1 MALPSLV
8 IDPAEDIRS
17 WAQDGGLS
25 RATQRL
31 VGIAALVL
39 LAISIGAAPAWAQ
52 PERWTLRAGILGTDY
67 EKRLSTSYFSNT
79 TEIVLDGGTGLEI
92 AAEYRPN
99 RTIGWELSLGR
110 LAVDTS
116 LRELTTRVV
125 SFDPFVVRQEVTF
138 SSEGDF
144 RIEPIAVALLIH
156 PLRARRFDLYLGP
169 QVAWVRYNVD
179 VDGAPDRDA
188 ELGFGGKLGA
198 EMRLAESSPWSVAL
212 ELRHLQIPHEQSD
225 RDIYADI
232 GIQSAAL
239 AVGYHVGAR

>member
-1 MALPSLV
+1 MIRASL
-8 IDPAEDIRS
+8 AFS
-17 WAQDGGLS
+17 L
-25 RATQRL
+25 
-31 VGIAALVL
+31 AASLLLVL
-39 LAISIGAAPAWAQ
+39 SIGTAPAWAQ
-52 PERWTLRAGILGTDY
+52 PERWTLRAGLLGTDY
-67 EKRLSTSYFSNT
+67 HKRLSASYFSNA

-138 SSEGDF
+138 SSEGHF

-156 PLRARRFDLYLGP
+156 PLRARRFDLYVGP

-179 VDGAPDRDA
+179 VDGAPNRDA

-198 EMRLAESSPWSVAL
+198 EMRLGEGSPWSVAL
-212 ELRHLQIPHEQSD
+212 ELRHLQITHEGTD
-225 RDIYADI
+225 RDIYSDI
-232 GIQSAAL
+232 GIQTAAL
-239 AVGYHVGAR
+239 VFGYRLGSPSQRR